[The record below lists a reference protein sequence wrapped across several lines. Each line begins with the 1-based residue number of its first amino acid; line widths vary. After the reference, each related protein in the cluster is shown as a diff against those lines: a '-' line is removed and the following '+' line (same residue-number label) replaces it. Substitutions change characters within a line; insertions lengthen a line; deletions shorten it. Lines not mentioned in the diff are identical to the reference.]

1 MRTCQPKSRPL
12 VKETDVAKRVRTSPP
27 WLERNSFTIISLLRE
42 ETLPEIHYTS
52 PWEVIIL
59 QFILANLG
67 PILILRKC
75 ECEYEQDEG
84 KRIVTIKM
92 RSGCPHKDCIDRALC
107 QLQVS
112 CQVAT
117 KVFHLKFGFPFNC
130 ISWSKY
136 DILQDT
142 GWAGGAWQGEEKTT
156 LSCQLSAIAQVRNLW
171 NLSSYKRV
179 VLWDEVNGINCRC
192 LGKTLKRPLRQNSE
206 APQRP
211 RSLSL

>member
-52 PWEVIIL
+52 PRKVIIL

-75 ECEYEQDEG
+75 ECEYEQDEEG

-156 LSCQLSAIAQVRNLW
+156 LSYLQSPMSRFCETHPAIREWFSEMKSTALIAGVWERPWKDLW
-171 NLSSYKRV
+171 
-179 VLWDEVNGINCRC
+179 
-192 LGKTLKRPLRQNSE
+192 GKIPKHRKGLDP
-206 APQRP
+206 
-211 RSLSL
+211 